1 MKLLLQTPENVIDR
15 FYFIKRSLSLPQL
28 IDFENALKRL
38 LARVNSQESE
48 ENYKNIFADFL
59 KESSYKNKREI
70 NAKGI
75 HNIDLAIFNG
85 EKSTDTVGVIIEAKK
100 PKNITEMIT
109 LEKPNV
115 RALHELLLYFFRERV
130 NANNLEI
137 KNLVATNTLECFIF
151 DAKDFEELFYQN
163 TPLLKAYKSW
173 DAGDLSGDKTKF
185 FYDQIAKPFF
195 ENNNIELPCVYVRLS
210 DLATL
215 TYEELVPY
223 YKLFSAEHLLKEHYH
238 NDSNTLNKGFYNE
251 LLHILGLEEISD
263 GNKQIIVRKAKNRY
277 EGSLMENAIQV
288 LLTNKKYKNV
298 ARLADFGDDLITQN
312 ENIALELC
320 ITWLN
325 RILFLKLLEGQ
336 LLRYHKE
343 DTNFAFMNAKR
354 IKSFQDLNELFF
366 DVLAIKVEDRV
377 SKHILKNYAYIPY
390 LNSSLFEIT
399 QLEQETLLISNLK
412 DKLMLPTSIPT
423 ILKDQNNKPLSKEL
437 NILEYLFGFLDA
449 YNFASEDTGI
459 IQKET
464 KEIISASVLGLIFEK
479 INGYKDGSFFTPGF
493 VTMYMCKHTLQQ
505 TVIQKFKEKE
515 NDKIN
520 SFESVKAYI
529 SGFFE
534 SQDIL
539 RFNKIINQ
547 ITVCDPAVGSGHFL
561 VSVLNEIIAL
571 KSELNILA
579 DKNGLRLPCKVE
591 VQNDE
596 LIIMDKQTK
605 KVFEYD
611 YQDADSQLIQTTIFY
626 EKQRIIEN
634 SLFGVDIN
642 PNSVK
647 ICRLRLWIELL
658 KNSPLSPLA
667 SKGGTVEDTKSPLTP
682 KGGTVQDTNVFKAP
696 FGGLGAN
703 DVVMETLPNLD
714 INIKTGDSLLS
725 RFKIT
730 GNSRILKNQTKNLQI
745 IEIIRNYKE
754 DVFLYFNS
762 KKQEEKTQIKQ
773 RIEIHKNLI
782 SDLAEP
788 HDEILVRIRTLRN
801 ELQAM
806 GERPNF
812 HTLNGI
818 ELEKWYDR
826 KDAMV
831 KELKEKQAIWDEK
844 NRTIYLKAF
853 EWRYEFPEILDNNGN
868 FLGFD
873 MVVGNPPYGI
883 ELSAIQQE
891 TLNKMH
897 QFNTTETAILFVKNG
912 YNLAKPDGFLSYI
925 IPKAYTYAS
934 NYEKIRNFTK
944 NELQLL
950 VDCGKVWTDVKIE
963 VCIFQLSKNQ
973 PKDTYNS
980 LKMVEK
986 LPVFLSKID
995 KNLIET
1001 FGFFPNGLLQQEIE
1015 IGINVRENCQNLN
1028 DIADNIPG
1036 VPNQKYITD
1045 KFESGKT
1052 YFDMIGG
1059 AEISRY
1065 VMKGIKG
1072 KIEEKYLTG
1081 SGAFVVKNSVL
1092 AQNIIAHIKYPTE
1105 HIKITA
1111 SIPLDKHIGVV
1122 SLANTINQIIIK
1134 EEFAAGISN
1143 KFLWALLNSTF
1154 VNWYCYNFIYAKAV
1168 RTMHFYN
1175 AVTSRLPVPQN
1186 ITQEM
1191 QKPIITLV
1199 EEILALKTTDV
1210 KADTSVLDAQ
1220 LDALVYALYGLG
1232 EEDIKIVEG
1241 RMK

>member
-28 IDFENALKRL
+28 MDFESALKRL

-100 PKNITEMIT
+100 PKNIAEMIT

-163 TPLLKAYKSW
+163 APLLKAYKSW

-195 ENNNIELPCVYVRLS
+195 ENNAIELPCVYVHLPA
-210 DLATL
+210 LATL

-223 YKLFSAEHLLKEHYH
+223 YKLFSAEHLLKEHYQ

-251 LLHILGLEEISD
+251 LLHILGLEEISN

-298 ARLADFGDDLITQN
+298 AHLADFGDDLITQN

-343 DTNFAFMNAKR
+343 DTNYAFMNAKR
-354 IKSFQDLNELFF
+354 VKSFQDLNELFF

-412 DKLMLPTSIPT
+412 DKLMLPTSAPT
-423 ILKDQNNKPLSKEL
+423 ILKDQNNKPLNKEL

-515 NDKIN
+515 NDRI
-520 SFESVKAYI
+520 STFEGVKAYI

-596 LIIMDKQTK
+596 LIITDKQTK

-611 YQDADSQLIQTTIFY
+611 YQDADSQLIQTSIFY

-667 SKGGTVEDTKSPLTP
+667 P
-682 KGGTVQDTNVFKAP
+682 KGG
-696 FGGLGAN
+696 FGAS
-703 DVVMETLPNLD
+703 DVMMETLPNLD

-730 GNSRILKNQTKNLQI
+730 GNSRILKNHSKNLLI

-773 RIEIHKNLI
+773 RIETHKNLI
-782 SDLAEP
+782 SELAEP
-788 HDEILVRIRTLRN
+788 HDEILVRIRILKS

-812 HTLNGI
+812 HTLNGK
-818 ELEKWYDR
+818 ELEKWYDK

-831 KELKEKQAIWDEK
+831 AELKEKQAIWDEK

-912 YNLAKPDGFLSYI
+912 YNLAKTDGFLSYI

-986 LPVFLSKID
+986 LPVFLSVID
-995 KNLIET
+995 KKLIET
-1001 FGFFPNGLLQQEIE
+1001 FGFFPNGLQDKEIQ

-1028 DIADNIPG
+1028 DIAT
-1036 VPNQKYITD
+1036 NQRGAMLQKEISQEGD
-1045 KFESGKT
+1045 FEV
-1052 YFDMIGG
+1052 IGG

-1072 KIEEKYLTG
+1072 KIKNKPKDEKATI
-1081 SGAFVVKNSVL
+1081 KENSVL
-1092 AQNIIAHIKYPTE
+1092 AQNIIAHIKYPIE

-1111 SIPLDKHIGVV
+1111 FLPKNTNLFLVD
-1122 SLANTINQIIIK
+1122 TINQIVLNQQFTSK
-1134 EEFAAGISN
+1134 ISN

-1168 RTMHFYN
+1168 RTMHFDN

-1186 ITQEM
+1186 ISQEM

-1199 EEILALKTTDV
+1199 DEILALKTKDV

-1220 LDALVYALYGLG
+1220 LDALVYDLYGLG
-1232 EEDIKIVEG
+1232 EEEIKIVEVKTAK
-1241 RMK
+1241 M

>member
-70 NAKGI
+70 NAKGL

-100 PKNITEMIT
+100 PKNIAEMIT

-115 RALHELLLYFFRERV
+115 RALHELLLYFFRERIKG
-130 NANNLEI
+130 NNLEI

-151 DAKDFEELFYQN
+151 DAKDFETIFYENKNLQ
-163 TPLLKAYKSW
+163 KAYRNW

-195 ENNNIELPCVYVRLS
+195 ENNEIELPCVYV
-210 DLATL
+210 DLRTL
-215 TYEELVPY
+215 ANLTHEELVPY
-223 YKLFSAEHLLKEHYH
+223 YKLFSAEHLLKEHYQ

-277 EGSLMENAIQV
+277 EGSLMENTIQV

-336 LLRYHKE
+336 LLKYHKE
-343 DTNFAFMNAKR
+343 DANYAFMNAKR
-354 IKSFQDLNELFF
+354 VKSFQDLNELFF

-412 DKLMLPTSIPT
+412 DKLMLPTSAPT
-423 ILKDQNNKPLSKEL
+423 ILKDQNNKSLSKEL

-515 NDKIN
+515 NDKI
-520 SFESVKAYI
+520 STFEGVKAYI

-596 LIIMDKQTK
+596 LIITDKQTK

-611 YQDADSQLIQTTIFY
+611 YQDADSQLIQTSIFY

-658 KNSPLSPLA
+658 KNSPMLLQSN
-667 SKGGTVEDTKSPLTP
+667 KY
-682 KGGTVQDTNVFKAP
+682 
-696 FGGLGAN
+696 
-703 DVVMETLPNLD
+703 VMETLPNLD

-730 GNSRILKNQTKNLQI
+730 GNSRILKNQAKNLQI

-754 DVFLYFNS
+754 DIFLYFNS
-762 KKQEEKTQIKQ
+762 KIQEEKTQIKQ
-773 RIEIHKNLI
+773 RIETHKNLI

-788 HDEILVRIRTLRN
+788 HDEILVRIRTLKD

-818 ELEKWYDR
+818 ELEKWYDK

-831 KELKEKQAIWDEK
+831 KELKEKQAVWDEK

-883 ELSAIQQE
+883 ELSALQQE

-897 QFNTTETAILFVKNG
+897 QFNTTETAILFVKHG
-912 YNLAKPDGFLSYI
+912 YNLAKTDGFLSYI

-1001 FGFFPNGLLQQEIE
+1001 FGFFPNGLLQQEIQ

-1028 DIADNIPG
+1028 DIADNLSG

-1045 KFESGKT
+1045 KFEGGKT

-1065 VMKGIKG
+1065 TMKGIKG
-1072 KIEEKYLTG
+1072 KIEQKYLTG
-1081 SGAFVVKNSVL
+1081 NGAFVVENSVL
-1092 AQNIIAHIKYPTE
+1092 VQRIISHIQYPTD
-1105 HIKITA
+1105 HLKITA
-1111 SIPLDKHIGVV
+1111 FLPLEKHIGTI

-1134 EEFAAGISN
+1134 EEFIDKISN

-1154 VNWYCYNFIYAKAV
+1154 VNWYCYNFIYAKAI
-1168 RTMHFYN
+1168 RTMQFYN
-1175 AVTSRLPVPQN
+1175 PVTSRLPVPKN
-1186 ITQEM
+1186 ISQEM
-1191 QKPIITLV
+1191 QTPIIMLV
-1199 EEILALKTTDV
+1199 EEILALKTADA

-1220 LDALVYALYGLG
+1220 LDGLVYGLYGLG
-1232 EEDIKIVEG
+1232 EEEIKIVEG
-1241 RMK
+1241 LQLVTKV